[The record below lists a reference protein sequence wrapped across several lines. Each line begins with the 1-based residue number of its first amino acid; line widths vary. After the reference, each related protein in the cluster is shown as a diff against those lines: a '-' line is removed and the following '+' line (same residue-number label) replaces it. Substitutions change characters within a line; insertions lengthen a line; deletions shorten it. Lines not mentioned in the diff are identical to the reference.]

1 MIELAT
7 TRSVV
12 VADATAASSV
22 GASGHGVDG
31 SWFPGSA

>member
-7 TRSVV
+7 SRSRD
-12 VADATAASSV
+12 VAEETAASTVS
-22 GASGHGVDG
+22 ASGHGVEG

>member
-7 TRSVV
+7 SRSRD
-12 VADATAASSV
+12 VADATAASNVS
-22 GASGHGVDG
+22 ASGQGVDG